1 MAGALIEVKYFNNF
15 SLRKI
20 NSDDDPTKLVPVWD
34 GSRGIP
40 ASIGGYPHADSTTS
54 DQSWVIEESRI
65 RGGYNN
71 TSLDYGVKAYLVEED
86 PKASFRVNSLI
97 YSGVFNSRTGIN
109 RTNVFS
115 VGEDITK
122 SADPANGSIQKLYA
136 EDTNLTVFQENK
148 VSRALI
154 DKDAI
159 YSAEGGGSIT
169 SSNLVIGTIQPYAGQ
184 YGISKNPE
192 SFAVFGYQ
200 KYFSDKNN
208 NAIMRLSSNGL
219 QDISVYGMRDFFR
232 DSLNSIDTKATGPGR
247 VIGGYDIHNDQYV
260 VSLQTDVGSNL
271 SIYDD
276 GYDATFKTLSFDEQ
290 PKGWTSFFSY
300 KPDQMFKLRNK
311 FYTVK
316 TFSFIGSSEKR
327 AGIFEHYSSSVSR
340 GTFYEVNYPSSVT
353 FIFNPSASNS
363 KSFQTIAYEGSNGWQ
378 CDSIIS
384 DEVGSD
390 SRITGIGFNTT
401 NDTTNRI
408 LSYYGGE
415 YVINPANNDAV
426 SRYEYTSI
434 FATSN
439 PPYSKYYA
447 GFNRKENKYV
457 SNLINN
463 SSATTGE
470 VIWGNS
476 ISGIKGFYATV
487 TLSTD
492 SITDVG
498 GEKSLFAVEST
509 YTINNGY

>member
-1 MAGALIEVKYFNNF
+1 
-15 SLRKI
+15 
-20 NSDDDPTKLVPVWD
+20 
-34 GSRGIP
+34 
-40 ASIGGYPHADSTTS
+40 
-54 DQSWVIEESRI
+54 
-65 RGGYNN
+65 
-71 TSLDYGVKAYLVEED
+71 
-86 PKASFRVNSLI
+86 
-97 YSGVFNSRTGIN
+97 
-109 RTNVFS
+109 
-115 VGEDITK
+115 
-122 SADPANGSIQKLYA
+122 
-136 EDTNLTVFQENK
+136 
-148 VSRALI
+148 
-154 DKDAI
+154 
-159 YSAEGGGSIT
+159 
-169 SSNLVIGTIQPYAGQ
+169 
-184 YGISKNPE
+184 
-192 SFAVFGYQ
+192 
-200 KYFSDKNN
+200 
-208 NAIMRLSSNGL
+208 MRLSSNGL